1 MSDKIAAQIEEQ
13 SDRKLTNRQR
23 EFAKH
28 FVEGIYSNAECARK
42 AGFSPDLAHQHASRL
57 LNGRDYPHV
66 LDYIK
71 ELREE
76 QERRYGVTLIGQMK
90 RLSKL
95 AEGAE
100 EAGQYSAAINAEKI
114 RSSLGG
120 LTIDRRETVNKLD
133 DMSRAEILARLT
145 DLQKRY
151 PSVSIL
157 EGEYK
162 DVTGTGSELLE
173 HDQEESTAEL
183 ICVETREPRVSGDA

>member
-28 FVEGIYSNAECARK
+28 FVEGIHSNAECARK
-42 AGFSPDLAHQHASRL
+42 AGFSSDLAHQHASRL

-76 QERRYGVTLIGQMK
+76 KERRYGVTLIGQMK
-90 RLSKL
+90 RLDELSR
-95 AEGAE
+95 GAE
-100 EAGQYSAAINAEKI
+100 DAGQYSAAINAEKI
-114 RSSLGG
+114 RSALGG
-120 LTIDRRETVNKLD
+120 LTIDRRETINKLD
-133 DMSRAEILARLT
+133 DMSRAEILARLA
-145 DLQKRY
+145 DLQKKY
-151 PSVSIL
+151 PTAFI
-157 EGEYK
+157 EGEYT

-173 HDQEESTAEL
+173 HDQEESAAEL
-183 ICVETREPRVSGDA
+183 LRLETREPRVSGDA